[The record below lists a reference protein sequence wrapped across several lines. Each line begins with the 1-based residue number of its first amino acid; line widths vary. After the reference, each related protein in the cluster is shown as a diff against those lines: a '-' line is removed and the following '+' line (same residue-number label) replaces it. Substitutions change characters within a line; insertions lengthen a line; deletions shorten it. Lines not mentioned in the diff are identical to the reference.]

1 MPVHSSTRQHLDD
14 HLGQAEFALKV
25 AANFECLRSTPAHDN
40 VRAALAG
47 VAEARNWVR
56 THLAVQSPS
65 VKPPDLAYQ
74 SVRERRQLV
83 MRRMARLAP

>member
-1 MPVHSSTRQHLDD
+1 MPVHPSTRQHLDD

-25 AANFECLRSTPAHDN
+25 VANFECLHGTPAHDS
-40 VRAALAG
+40 VRAALAR
-47 VAEARNWVR
+47 VAEARSWVKAQ
-56 THLAVQSPS
+56 LAVQSPS

-74 SVRERRQLV
+74 SVRERRQIV